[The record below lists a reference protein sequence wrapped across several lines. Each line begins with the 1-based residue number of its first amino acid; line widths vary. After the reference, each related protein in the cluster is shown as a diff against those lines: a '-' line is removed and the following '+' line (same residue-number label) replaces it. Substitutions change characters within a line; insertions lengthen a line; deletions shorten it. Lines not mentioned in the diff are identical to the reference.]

1 MMIWNMFSVF
11 MYIVKKWIDEMKLNT
26 DMKVSM
32 IGWVI
37 FRIKFGRKSAITPI
51 PSIMNTNGDTIIPII
66 IVESDIRLKRFAMI
80 GRIRMF
86 AETDNIMLSYI
97 FWSSLFLKVCV
108 AIFLKMYTMLIV
120 AVNDS
125 KNPES
130 IM

>member
-1 MMIWNMFSVF
+1 
-11 MYIVKKWIDEMKLNT
+11 MYIVKKWIDEIKLNI
-26 DMKVSM
+26 DMNVSM

-37 FRIKFGRKSAITPI
+37 FRIKFGRNSAMIPI